1 MIGMKLSVSIPDAD
15 VGFLDEYARA
25 HGLASRSAVVQ
36 EAIRGLRVS
45 ELQEAYGEAF
55 SAWEDDGEAAAWDVA
70 SGDGV

>member
-1 MIGMKLSVSIPDAD
+1 MSVSIPDAD

-36 EAIRGLRVS
+36 EAIRGLRVA

-55 SAWEDDGEAAAWDVA
+55 AAWEEDGEAAAWDA
-70 SGDGV
+70 AAGDGL